1 MKPLAIL
8 ACLAAATLSAQ
19 TKQDRGKR
27 VVDEALAALGGEK
40 FLRMKDRVESGRAY
54 AFYRDRLTGLAI
66 AKMSTDYGG
75 KGPVT
80 LRERQAFGKDE
91 DYYYLFND
99 KGAYEVTFRGARPM
113 PEDRYTRWL
122 ATTRNNILYIL
133 HERVNETGMIFE
145 SQGSLVWQNTP
156 VEIVHII
163 DADNN
168 VVKVYFQQSSKLPI
182 RSEFVRR
189 DPKTKEKFEEVTIY
203 AKYRDVSGVQWPYNI
218 TSFRNGDKVFELYSE
233 NVAINQNLADE
244 LFTVGGK
251 TKLLPGPK

>member
-1 MKPLAIL
+1 MKLLAIL
-8 ACLAAATLSAQ
+8 VCLATTAGAQ
-19 TKQDRGKR
+19 TKQERGRR

-40 FLRMKDRVESGRAY
+40 FLQMKNRVESGRAY
-54 AFYRDRLTGLAI
+54 AFYRDRMTGLAI

-80 LRERQAFGKDE
+80 MRERQAFGKDE

-113 PEDRYTRWL
+113 PDDRRERWL
-122 ATTRNNILYIL
+122 ATTRNNVLYIL
-133 HERVNETGMIFE
+133 HERVNEPGMIFE

-156 VEIVHII
+156 VEIVNII

-218 TSFRNGDKVFELYSE
+218 TSHRNGEKVFELYSE
-233 NVAINQNLADE
+233 TVAINQKLGDETFTLANLK
-244 LFTVGGK
+244 V
-251 TKLLPGPK
+251 LPAAK